1 MENAESMKT
10 TLRRIGAIGDIHA
23 EHLALEQAL
32 AFLRGEA
39 VEAIL
44 AVGDIVDGPG
54 DAGRCCQLLAEF
66 GVEAV
71 RGNHDRWA
79 LKDELRNL
87 PDATAALDPVHR
99 TFLEA
104 LPVTRDYATSAGPL
118 LLCHGLAA
126 DDMNRVTPDDFGYA
140 LQSNDTL
147 QDLLHSEEYR
157 FVVNGHTHRRMVRQ
171 LGGLTI
177 INVGT
182 LFREHAP
189 CFAIIDFEV
198 GQADFFD
205 APNSGVITRAD
216 RHEL

>member
-1 MENAESMKT
+1 
-10 TLRRIGAIGDIHA
+10 
-23 EHLALEQAL
+23 
-32 AFLRGEA
+32 
-39 VEAIL
+39 
-44 AVGDIVDGPG
+44 VGDIVDGPG
-54 DAGRCCQLLAEF
+54 DAGRCCQLLADF

-99 TFLEA
+99 AFLEA

-140 LQSNDTL
+140 LQANDTL

-189 CFAIIDFEV
+189 CFVIIDFEV